1 MHRVLERVAGL
12 QHDGAQNVRLVAEMA
27 IDGLLADPRRLAD
40 AVDGG
45 TLIAVRQEF
54 LPADL
59 QQVAD
64 PAGLPFVPVAGGLLS
79 GGDDRKSWL

>member
-1 MHRVLERVAGL
+1 
-12 QHDGAQNVRLVAEMA
+12 MA
-27 IDGLLADPRRLAD
+27 IDGLLADPRSLAD

-45 TLIAVRQEF
+45 ALIAVRQEF

-64 PAGLPFVPVAGGLLS
+64 PAGLPFVLFAGGPVLNSLL
-79 GGDDRKSWL
+79 GGSDDRKSWL

>member
-1 MHRVLERVAGL
+1 
-12 QHDGAQNVRLVAEMA
+12 MA
-27 IDGLLADPRRLAD
+27 IDGLLADPRSLAD

-45 TLIAVRQEF
+45 AQIAVRQEF

-64 PAGLPFVPVAGGLLS
+64 PAGLPFVLFAGGPVLNSLL
-79 GGDDRKSWL
+79 GGSDDRKSWL